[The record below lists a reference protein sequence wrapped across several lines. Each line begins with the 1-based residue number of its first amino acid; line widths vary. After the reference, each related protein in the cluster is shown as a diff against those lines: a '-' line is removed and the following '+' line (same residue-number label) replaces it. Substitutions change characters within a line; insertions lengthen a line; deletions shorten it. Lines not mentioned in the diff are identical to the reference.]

1 FLEAI
6 KEKLGKIPT
15 PEQIFYYAYAIFHSP
30 TYRTRYAEFLK
41 IDFPRLPLTSNQNL
55 FNSLAI
61 KGEQLVNLH
70 LMKSD
75 IFNNLIT
82 TYQTIEDN
90 QVSEVTY
97 HSELERVY

>member
-1 FLEAI
+1 M
-6 KEKLGKIPT
+6 
-15 PEQIFYYAYAIFHSP
+15 
-30 TYRTRYAEFLK
+30 
-41 IDFPRLPLTSNQNL
+41 DFPRLPLTSNQNL

-61 KGEQLVNLH
+61 KGEELVNLH

-90 QVSEVTY
+90 QVSEV
-97 HSELERVY
+97 